1 MKSPTPKQVK
11 KSRTEA
17 ELIQTLT
24 AQLIYKGL
32 RIWQGWEAQVGEKGM
47 ENGLCALWT
56 VQYKSGTQLRK
67 WF

>member
-32 RIWQGWEAQVGEKGM
+32 RIWQGWETPVGEKGH
-47 ENGLCALWT
+47 
-56 VQYKSGTQLRK
+56 RK
-67 WF
+67 WIMRFMNCLI

>member
-47 ENGLCALWT
+47 ENGLCAL
-56 VQYKSGTQLRK
+56 
-67 WF
+67 